1 MKGNEDEHSYTI
13 VGYIVSADF
22 TRHAP
27 CRQTGVK
34 IAPFLVVNSVSAN
47 ITILL
52 ANHDREMDSD
62 ANAPDSWD
70 SLDDPGPG
78 DTSEGASDLTEKLHS
93 LNVNAKPFV
102 PNVNAPVFV
111 PSFLKTQAAD
121 GKILFFICLVNFDI
135 ILASFSAENVTALNF
150 VES

>member
-1 MKGNEDEHSYTI
+1 
-13 VGYIVSADF
+13 
-22 TRHAP
+22 
-27 CRQTGVK
+27 
-34 IAPFLVVNSVSAN
+34 
-47 ITILL
+47 
-52 ANHDREMDSD
+52 MDSD

-150 VES
+150 VEGWLLCLEVRNYKLSKPSQMISLLL

>member
-1 MKGNEDEHSYTI
+1 
-13 VGYIVSADF
+13 
-22 TRHAP
+22 
-27 CRQTGVK
+27 
-34 IAPFLVVNSVSAN
+34 
-47 ITILL
+47 
-52 ANHDREMDSD
+52 MDSD

-121 GKILFFICLVNFDI
+121 GKILFFICSVNL
-135 ILASFSAENVTALNF
+135 ILF
-150 VES
+150 